1 MGFGS
6 AHDGQH
12 PFPPAHLFA
21 GLSHAKLWLMGVRM
35 NTPPASDAHLQPTC
49 VRFRVVGLVY
59 VLSMITYVDR
69 VCMGTLAPTIIADF
83 SLTKVQMSYVFSA
96 FAFAYAAFEI
106 PTARYADRI
115 GTRAVI
121 TRIVVWWSV
130 FTVATGAAF
139 NHASLLIARF
149 LFGAGEAGA
158 WPCAARVFAR
168 WIPRKQRGT
177 WQSFFFSSALLA
189 GSVTPFIASF
199 VAQHASWR
207 VVFFSFG
214 AVGVAWA
221 WAWHAFFR
229 SEPSEHP
236 QVNAAELT
244 LIGSDNSAAVGHRGG
259 AQFWKRIL
267 LNRNMLALC
276 VMYFPNSFVF
286 YFCITWLPTYLKER
300 HNFTNLSLNVFT
312 GLPLALSAVGVIIG
326 GVLVDKLVSHL
337 GERAGRCGLGA
348 ASYFV
353 AATSLLFVPSAPGP
367 ISAASLIAVAMA
379 ANTFT
384 LSAAWGACIEIGG
397 GNAGVVGATMNTASQ
412 IGSLL
417 SPLVVAYTLKWF
429 GSWNVSLYVM
439 SALFFIGVLCWCV
452 IDPTRKVLFENEPRV
467 APHPMS

>member
-1 MGFGS
+1 
-6 AHDGQH
+6 
-12 PFPPAHLFA
+12 
-21 GLSHAKLWLMGVRM
+21 M
-35 NTPPASDAHLQPTC
+35 NTPPEPIVNQHPTR
-49 VRFRVVGLVY
+49 VRYRVVGLVY

-69 VCMGTLAPTIIADF
+69 VCMGTLAPSIIADF

-106 PTARYADRI
+106 PTARYADRV

-121 TRIVVWWSV
+121 TRIVLWWSA

-139 NHASLLIARF
+139 NHATLLVARF

-189 GSVTPFIASF
+189 GAVTPFIASF
-199 VAQHASWR
+199 VAQHTSWR
-207 VVFFSFG
+207 IVFFCFG

-229 SEPSEHP
+229 SEPSDHP
-236 QVNAAELT
+236 QVNAAELA
-244 LIGSDNSAAVGHRGG
+244 LIGNDVSTAVGHRGG
-259 AQFWKRIL
+259 AHFWKRIL

-300 HNFTNLSLNVFT
+300 HNFTNVSLNVFT

-326 GVLVDKLVSHL
+326 GVLVDKLVSRL

-353 AATSLLFVPSAPGP
+353 AATSLLLVPSAPGP
-367 ISAASLIAVAMA
+367 MSAASLIAVAMA

-429 GSWNVSLYVM
+429 GNWDVSLYVM